1 MLLIFLKKTMFFFK
15 NKSNY
20 TLNIREQFNSFT
32 IPLSSQKLSQKLFL
46 PHPKT
51 VHAQENFSLIYD
63 YLLCMLIF
71 FLFYGV
77 IPSNISQKTSLLIK

>member
-1 MLLIFLKKTMFFFK
+1 MFFLK

>member
-1 MLLIFLKKTMFFFK
+1 MNLIIHWI
-15 NKSNY
+15 S
-20 TLNIREQFNSFT
+20 REQFNLFT
-32 IPLSSQKLSQKLFL
+32 TPLSSQKLSQKLFL